1 MTRPSELILLGAG
14 GHAKVI
20 AELARAAGWQIA
32 GFLAPRNERG
42 EENLGAPLLGDGAD
56 LTVDPSW
63 LEKHDLFP
71 AIGEGEIRWR
81 EFVRLAAAGAR
92 VPSLIHPSALVS
104 PSARIEAGAVI
115 MAGAIVQ
122 ADSVIGPAAIINTG
136 AQVDHDC
143 RVGAG
148 AMIAPGA
155 VLCGEVHIGDHAFV
169 GAGAVIVPRIRIGR
183 SAFVGAGT
191 VVPNDLPDGSHLKT
205 TRRISAFPKPE

>member
-1 MTRPSELILLGAG
+1 MTNRSQLILLGAG

-20 AELARAAGWQIA
+20 AELARAAGWEIA

-42 EENLGAPLLGDGAD
+42 ESNLGAPLLGDGTD
-56 LTVDPSW
+56 LTADPSW
-63 LEKHDLFP
+63 LEQNDMFP

-92 VPSLIHPSALVS
+92 VPSLIHPSAVIS
-104 PSARIEAGAVI
+104 PSARIEAGAVV
-115 MAGAIVQ
+115 MAGAIIQ

-155 VLCGEVHIGDHAFV
+155 VLCGDVHVGDHAFV

-183 SAFVGAGT
+183 STFVGAGT
-191 VVPNDLPDGSHLKT
+191 VVPNDLPDGTHLKT
-205 TRRISAFPKPE
+205 TRRISAFPRPE